1 MWPLGFPER
10 GRKGRQ
16 VFHNQIM
23 VHTHVALVLQTSTTA
38 DSIYDAQ
45 EIVVRKRKQE
55 REKTFFFFQMEKRYQ
70 AASGIQYLVLIHMK
84 KCRTPLFTQSN
95 TEKDM

>member
-23 VHTHVALVLQTSTTA
+23 VHTHVALVLQMSTTA
-38 DSIYDAQ
+38 DSICDAQ
-45 EIVVRKRKQE
+45 EIVVRKRKWE
-55 REKTFFFFQMEKRYQ
+55 REKKDILLFSNGEKVPG
-70 AASGIQYLVLIHMK
+70 SFWNSVSYLNSHEEM
-84 KCRTPLFTQSN
+84 
-95 TEKDM
+95 